1 MVADT
6 NPDWNWC
13 SDEFCKDI
21 NTNWNGITI
30 AHTFEGIGRLLFET
44 QRLTETLIVW
54 QARYGAIF
62 KGKKNS
68 PDYEFTRE
76 NIESCRTIQDIRG
89 SPLGKLVIEM
99 KKCNLSYTKDENAL
113 YEILVNRNY
122 FVHTFFADCLSG
134 KICQEDLDRE
144 CKRLKKSI
152 NTVVKFNNRYLGE
165 IQQDVRRLESQAK
178 SAAKKR

>member
-1 MVADT
+1 MVSDT
-6 NPDWNWC
+6 NPAWNWC

-21 NTNWNGITI
+21 STTWNGITI

-62 KGKKNS
+62 NRKK
-68 PDYEFTRE
+68 PADYEFTRE
-76 NIESCRTIQDIRG
+76 NIESCRTIQEIRS
-89 SPLGKLVIEM
+89 SPLGRLVAEM
-99 KKCNLSYTKDENAL
+99 RKNNMSYTKDENAL

-122 FVHTFFADCLSG
+122 FVHTFFADCMSG

-165 IQQDVRRLESQAK
+165 IQQDVRRLEFQAN
-178 SAAKKR
+178 SSNRRR

>member
-6 NPDWNWC
+6 NPKWNWC

-21 NTNWNGITI
+21 NTNWTGITI

-76 NIESCRTIQDIRG
+76 NIESCRTIQDIRS
-89 SPLGKLVIEM
+89 SPLGRLVVEM

-165 IQQDVRRLESQAK
+165 IQQDIKRLESQANAT
-178 SAAKKR
+178 SRKR

>member
-1 MVADT
+1 MVAGT

-44 QRLTETLIVW
+44 QRLTETLIIW

-68 PDYEFTRE
+68 PNYEFTRE
-76 NIESCRTIQDIRG
+76 NIESCRTIQDIRS
-89 SPLGKLVIEM
+89 SPLGKLVAEM
-99 KKCNLSYTKDENAL
+99 RKCNFSYTKDENAL
-113 YEILVNRNY
+113 YEILINRNY
-122 FVHTFFADCLSG
+122 FVHIFFADCLSG

-165 IQQDVRRLESQAK
+165 IQQDVRRLESQVK

>member
-1 MVADT
+1 MVAGT

-21 NTNWNGITI
+21 NTNWNSITI

-44 QRLTETLIVW
+44 QRLTETLIIW

-68 PDYEFTRE
+68 PNYEFTRE
-76 NIESCRTIQDIRG
+76 NIESCRTIQDIRS
-89 SPLGKLVIEM
+89 SPLGKLVAEM
-99 KKCNLSYTKDENAL
+99 RKCNFSYTKDENAL
-113 YEILVNRNY
+113 YEILINRNY
-122 FVHTFFADCLSG
+122 FVHIFFADCLSG

-165 IQQDVRRLESQAK
+165 IQQDVRRLESQVK

>member
-1 MVADT
+1 MVAGT

-44 QRLTETLIVW
+44 QRLTETLIIW

-68 PDYEFTRE
+68 PNYEFTRE
-76 NIESCRTIQDIRG
+76 NIESCRTIQDIRS
-89 SPLGKLVIEM
+89 SPLGKLVAEM
-99 KKCNLSYTKDENAL
+99 RKCNFSYTKDENAL
-113 YEILVNRNY
+113 YEILINRNY
-122 FVHTFFADCLSG
+122 FVHIFFADCLSG

-152 NTVVKFNNRYLGE
+152 NTVVKFTTGTSGRSSRTSGAWNPR
-165 IQQDVRRLESQAK
+165 
-178 SAAKKR
+178 

>member
-6 NPDWNWC
+6 NPKWNWC

-21 NTNWNGITI
+21 TTTWQGITI

-44 QRLTETLIVW
+44 QMLTETLIIW
-54 QARYGAIF
+54 QARYGALF
-62 KGKKNS
+62 GERRNNL
-68 PDYEFTRE
+68 DFEFTRA
-76 NIESCRTIQDIRG
+76 NIESCKTVQEIRN
-89 SPLGKLVIEM
+89 SPLGRLVQEM
-99 KKCNLSYTKDENAL
+99 KKTNLSYTKDENAL
-113 YEILVNRNY
+113 YEILINRNY
-122 FVHTFFADCLSG
+122 FVHTFFADCMSG

-165 IQQDVRRLESQAK
+165 IQQDVRRLEAQAN
-178 SAAKKR
+178 AANRRR

>member
-1 MVADT
+1 MVAAT

-44 QRLTETLIVW
+44 QRLTETLIIW

-68 PDYEFTRE
+68 PNYEFTRE
-76 NIESCRTIQDIRG
+76 NIESCRTIQDIRS
-89 SPLGKLVIEM
+89 SPLGKLGGGM
-99 KKCNLSYTKDENAL
+99 RKCNFSYTKDENAL
-113 YEILVNRNY
+113 YEILINRNY
-122 FVHTFFADCLSG
+122 FVHIFFADCLSG

-165 IQQDVRRLESQAK
+165 IQQDVRRLESQVK

>member
-1 MVADT
+1 MVAGT

-44 QRLTETLIVW
+44 QRLTETLIIW

-68 PDYEFTRE
+68 PNYEFTRE
-76 NIESCRTIQDIRG
+76 NIESCRTIQDIRS
-89 SPLGKLVIEM
+89 SPLGKLVAEM
-99 KKCNLSYTKDENAL
+99 RKCNFKL
-113 YEILVNRNY
+113 YP
-122 FVHTFFADCLSG
+122 F
-134 KICQEDLDRE
+134 
-144 CKRLKKSI
+144 
-152 NTVVKFNNRYLGE
+152 
-165 IQQDVRRLESQAK
+165 
-178 SAAKKR
+178 